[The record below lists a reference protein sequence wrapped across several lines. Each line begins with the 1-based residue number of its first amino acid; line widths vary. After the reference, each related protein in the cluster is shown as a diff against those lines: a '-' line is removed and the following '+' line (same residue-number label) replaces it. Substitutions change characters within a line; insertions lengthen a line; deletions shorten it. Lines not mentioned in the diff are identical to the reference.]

1 MPACGNKNRTGTEII
16 DKKPPCK
23 QFCAHGGICPR
34 HLLCLKAK
42 RKSRLLKYRQV
53 SKTLLIQLHQP
64 QLPHQPLNDDLLHTL
79 QDEHEP
85 KPERE
90 FPQPLQQ
97 QLHELQP
104 FDELSAYCAA

>member
-1 MPACGNKNRTGTEII
+1 MATKTGLELKLSTKNRRARSFARTAAYDPG
-16 DKKPPCK
+16 
-23 QFCAHGGICPR
+23 